1 MSCELTASQQQLIES
16 TVRGMLAMINTSCG
30 FNIIDFMGASVTAKS
45 TRLGEL
51 S

>member
-30 FNIIDFMGASVTAKS
+30 FNIDFMGASVTAKS